1 MAVSYKSGDRAGHSV
16 ALVHLLDDEARDLF
30 AGPNIAHIATLLPD
44 GGPHSAPMMIDV
56 EGEYL
61 AFFTSPNS
69 RKARNLAADD
79 RVAISV
85 AHREN
90 LVRSALVRGR
100 VVERVGGEAGW
111 QIVDRIFAK
120 YTGGPYPRGE
130 DREAFLVAPTHV
142 RVPTFG

>member
-1 MAVSYKSGDRAGHSV
+1 MTM
-16 ALVHLLDDEARDLF
+16 LNDEARALF

-44 GGPHSAPMMIDV
+44 GGPHSAPMMIDI

-79 RVAISV
+79 RIAISV
-85 AHREN
+85 TDRDN
-90 LVRSALVRGR
+90 WIRSALVRGR
-100 VVERVGGEAGW
+100 VVKRIGGDAGW
-111 QIVDRIFAK
+111 EIVDRIFAK

-130 DREAFLVAPTHV
+130 DREAFLVEPAHLI
-142 RVPTFG
+142 VPTFD